1 MGGPIKEGIMDGIE
15 EPRQG
20 FQSGSSPIRDMA
32 MKMNS
37 GRGPITRMDYISLYE
52 MAGYDDDV
60 ATSLGT
66 KHYKTGEAQDST
78 TAGLKDGGRVGFQ
91 DGTPP
96 SFFGLR
102 FDKPFLT
109 GESFRNLFKSPATVE
124 KENEKLASIFAPDY
138 SMSDYGKVPRLINPT
153 DQLTASTTNVKIPEK
168 KMEMIDPNVITT
180 DDITVTEQSDEAFN
194 IPKRSTFEQK
204 MSEGMLKKG
213 TPDNKTM
220 RMKIEEGVLKKGPQK
235 PEADSELLQKL
246 GYDRA
251 VKRGNYTLIE
261 AIRRGLTEGGVQGAL
276 DAAFAAGAQDPY
288 GEAGKIKQAAA
299 LKEYEMDLEE
309 KKYQRRR
316 GEKIEDQIK
325 ILEEKEKISP
335 TKYAESVRTKD
346 FKFAK
351 NTLNM
356 TDEEAI
362 DYANKTTTVAQN
374 IFTVTKNAP
383 GGLAS
388 PNQLADAIRASGD
401 KVDAVFD
408 KSDDATKEAYVAKDG
423 EYVVFDQEVFIG
435 YKDPNSDEV
444 FLNRIR

>member
-1 MGGPIKEGIMDGIE
+1 MFRMGGPIKEGIMDGIE

-20 FQSGSSPIRDMA
+20 FQ
-32 MKMNS
+32 
-37 GRGPITRMDYISLYE
+37 
-52 MAGYDDDV
+52 
-60 ATSLGT
+60 
-66 KHYKTGEAQDST
+66 
-78 TAGLKDGGRVGFQ
+78 

-102 FDKPFLT
+102 FDKPVIT
-109 GESFRNLFKSPATVE
+109 GANTQKFFQDLFKSPNQLQAE
-124 KENEKLASIFAPDY
+124 KNQNLASIFAPDY
-138 SMSDYGKVPRLINPT
+138 SMSDYGKVPTIKKDLLASKKDMVPNETGKIELVDQNTISTNDLDPYADLTIT
-153 DQLTASTTNVKIPEK
+153 DNITATESQ
-168 KMEMIDPNVITT
+168 
-180 DDITVTEQSDEAFN
+180 DDAFKGT
-194 IPKRSTFEQK
+194 IPKKSTFEEK

-408 KSDDATKEAYVAKDG
+408 KSDQATIAAYEAKDG
-423 EYVVFDQEVFIG
+423 QYVVFDQRIFIG

-444 FLNRIR
+444 LLKVVR

>member
-1 MGGPIKEGIMDGIE
+1 MKPLNRPMFRMGGPIKEGIMDGIE
-15 EPRQG
+15 EPRQ
-20 FQSGSSPIRDMA
+20 
-32 MKMNS
+32 
-37 GRGPITRMDYISLYE
+37 
-52 MAGYDDDV
+52 
-60 ATSLGT
+60 
-66 KHYKTGEAQDST
+66 
-78 TAGLKDGGRVGFQ
+78 GFQ

-109 GESFRNLFKSPATVE
+109 GESFRNLFKSPAIVE
-124 KENEKLASIFAPDY
+124 KEKEKLASIFAPDY

-168 KMEMIDPNVITT
+168 KMEMTDPNVITT

-194 IPKRSTFEQK
+194 IPKRSTFEEK
-204 MSEGMLKKG
+204 MSEGVLKKG

-251 VKRGNYTLIE
+251 VKRGNYQLIE

-299 LKEYEMDLEE
+299 LKEYEMGLEE

-316 GEKIEDQIK
+316 GETIEDYEKKLELQKKFDIK
-325 ILEEKEKISP
+325 KQ
-335 TKYAESVRTKD
+335 ADSVRTKD
-346 FKFAK
+346 YNFAI
-351 NTLNM
+351 NTLGM
-356 TDEEAI
+356 SKEDAI
-362 DYANKTTTVAQN
+362 DYANKTSSVAVN
-374 IFTVTKNAP
+374 IFKVTSSSQ
-383 GGLAS
+383 GGFAS
-388 PNQLADAIRASGD
+388 PNQLADAIRASGE
-401 KVDAVFD
+401 KVDKVFD
-408 KSDDATKEAYVAKDG
+408 KSDQATISAYEAKDG
-423 EYVVFDQEVFIG
+423 EYVVFDQRIFIG
-435 YKDPNSDEV
+435 YKDPSSDEILLKTV
-444 FLNRIR
+444 R

>member
-1 MGGPIKEGIMDGIE
+1 MRPLNRPMFRMGGPIKEGIMDGIE

-20 FQSGSSPIRDMA
+20 FQAGSKPPGLFGFSFDQPV
-32 MKMNS
+32 
-37 GRGPITRMDYISLYE
+37 ITG
-52 MAGYDDDV
+52 AN
-60 ATSLGT
+60 TQ
-66 KHYKTGEAQDST
+66 KF
-78 TAGLKDGGRVGFQ
+78 FQ
-91 DGTPP
+91 
-96 SFFGLR
+96 
-102 FDKPFLT
+102 
-109 GESFRNLFKSPATVE
+109 NLFKSPDQLQAE
-124 KENEKLASIFAPDY
+124 KTQQLSNLFTPDY
-138 SMSDYGKVPRLINPT
+138 SMSDYGKTPRITNNLI
-153 DQLTASTTNVKIPEK
+153 ASTTDMVPSKTGEIELVDQNTISTNDL
-168 KMEMIDPNVITT
+168 DPYENLTITDNIT
-180 DDITVTEQSDEAFN
+180 ATESQDDAFKGT
-194 IPKRSTFEQK
+194 IPKKSTFEQK

-213 TPDNKTM
+213 TPNNKTM

-444 FLNRIR
+444 LLKPVR